1 MKESIVKPSTNRSDA
16 EVPSMIGTASADLR
30 VRRVADAVERHQFRS
45 IQQLAQVVNLSGSRL
60 SHLFKEQT
68 GLILSDVLTKQ
79 RMRRAAHLLRSTD
92 LSINE
97 ISQQI
102 GYCHATSF
110 ARSFKR
116 VFECSPI
123 VYRIRKQLLEEHVE
137 PCT

>member
-1 MKESIVKPSTNRSDA
+1 
-16 EVPSMIGTASADLR
+16 MIGTASADLR
-30 VRRVADAVERHQFRS
+30 VRKVADAVERHQFRS

-68 GLILSDVLTKQ
+68 GLILSDVLAKQ
-79 RMRRAAHLLRSTD
+79 RMKRAAHLLRSTD

-97 ISQQI
+97 ISEQI